1 MSNQPHPLGALGIK
15 WPVKVVP
22 HWTEIPGSLY
32 LHFSKPL
39 NISFSEESNFQQA
52 GSLEVRPEG
61 SDTEDD
67 LPTAL
72 QEARA
77 VSPSLKRDLVPASLC
92 LLKYVLCATHIDFFI
107 FIWPIALLDS

>member
-1 MSNQPHPLGALGIK
+1 MSNQPNPLGALGIK

-22 HWTEIPGSLY
+22 HRTEIAGSLY
-32 LHFSKPL
+32 PHLTKPL

-67 LPTAL
+67 PPTAL
-72 QEARA
+72 PEAKA
-77 VSPSLKRDLVPASLC
+77 VSPSLKRDLIRASPC
-92 LLKYVLCATHIDFFI
+92 LPKYILCATHIDFFI
-107 FIWPIALLDS
+107 FFGQ